1 MPSPAGP
8 RLGATFAITAGA
20 LFMFALDRLI
30 VVTALPAI
38 QRDLGASL
46 QALEWTVS
54 AYTLTF
60 TVLLLAGA
68 ALGDRFGRRRMFTAG
83 LALFTAGS
91 AAAALAPTAGALVMA
106 RALQGV
112 GGSLIAPLSLTIL
125 SAAAPA
131 GRRGAV
137 LGAWGAVA
145 AAAAAIGPVAG
156 GALAAALSWHWIFW
170 INVPVGLALI
180 PLARRGLDES
190 HGPHSELDLPGIAL
204 SGTALLMIVW
214 GLVEAG
220 RSSWSSP
227 VVLSTLLAGA
237 VGLVAFVAWERRA
250 PAPMLPMRF
259 FRRRGFAAGS
269 AAALLGYLGMLG
281 ALFEIGQLMQTGLG
295 ATPLGAGLRL
305 LPMTT
310 AMMVTAPVAGA
321 LSDRL
326 GPRPLLVGA
335 LALEALALAWL
346 GQWPRPAS
354 PSVGGDRAHPDR
366 LRRRLRVRAAPGRAA
381 GRRGPRRA
389 GPGRRRRHRRA
400 RARRRARRRR
410 PRRRLRRPRRW
421 AVARRVRGRLRP
433 RAARRRRRGGRGGG
447 GGPRRAPQ
455 PARPRHRPARA
466 RARAPA
472 CLTL

>member
-1 MPSPAGP
+1 MSSPAAP

-68 ALGDRFGRRRMFTAG
+68 ALGDRFGRRRMFTVG

-91 AAAALAPTAGALVMA
+91 AAAALAPTAGALVLA

-131 GRRGAV
+131 ARRGAV

-145 AAAAAIGPVAG
+145 AGAAATGPVAG
-156 GALAAALSWHWIFW
+156 GALADALSWHWIFW
-170 INVPVGLALI
+170 VNVPVGLALI
-180 PLARRGLDES
+180 PLARRWLDES
-190 HGPHSELDLPGIAL
+190 HGPHSELDLTGIAL
-204 SGTALLMIVW
+204 SGAALLMIVW

-227 VVLSTLLAGA
+227 LVISTLLAGG
-237 VGLVAFVAWERRA
+237 VGLAAFVAWERRA

-259 FRRRGFAAGS
+259 FRSRGFAAGS
-269 AAALLGYLGMLG
+269 GAALLGYLGMLG

-295 ATPLGAGLRL
+295 ASPLGAGLRL
-305 LPMTT
+305 LPMTV

-326 GPRPLLVGA
+326 GPRGLLAGA

-346 GQWPRPAS
+346 GHVATPGVAYVWVATALVPIGFGAACVFAPVQAVLLGAVRPAEQGQAAGAATAVRELGGVLGVAVLAGVFAAHGGGES
-354 PSVGGDRAHPDR
+354 PAAFLAGFGAA
-366 LRRRLRVRAAPGRAA
+366 LRVGAVAVAAAA
-381 GRRGPRRA
+381 VVALAVP
-389 GPGRRRRHRRA
+389 
-400 RARRRARRRR
+400 RRR
-410 PRRRLRRPRRW
+410 PRRAP
-421 AVARRVRGRLRP
+421 VVRGLEP
-433 RAARRRRRGGRGGG
+433 
-447 GGPRRAPQ
+447 APQ
-455 PARPRHRPARA
+455 PA
-466 RARAPA
+466 
-472 CLTL
+472 